1 MALATLTSG
10 NGKVRRQE
18 GKNVARHR
26 RSVAPRNERE
36 RQARDRA
43 LHALNLIRRKGYGL
57 GAALSESD
65 TSARTF
71 HKYLGSEVLPSKPG
85 QRVRV
90 TKEDRRIRE
99 MLVTTGLGD
108 VAKKIHGSENASIN
122 AAHRRGVL
130 HYLRKGD
137 DSLLTPFQ
145 GKSIDGVELLTD
157 PELISALAEQGAIK
171 PEQFYA
177 SVGGEG

>member
-1 MALATLTSG
+1 MRKS
-10 NGKVRRQE
+10 KPV
-18 GKNVARHR
+18 
-26 RSVAPRNERE
+26 PRNERE
-36 RQARDRA
+36 KQARDRA
-43 LHALNLIRRKGYGL
+43 FHALNLIRRKGYSL
-57 GAALSESD
+57 ADALRESD

-71 HKYLGSEVLPSKPG
+71 HKYVGSEVLPSKPG
-85 QRVRV
+85 QRLRV

-99 MLVTTGLGD
+99 MLMATALGD
-108 VAKKIHGSENASIN
+108 VAKKIHGSRKASLN
-122 AAHRRGVL
+122 AAHRRAML

-137 DSLLTPFQ
+137 DSLLKALS
-145 GKSIDGVELLTD
+145 GKSIDGIELLTD

>member
-1 MALATLTSG
+1 MRKRNA
-10 NGKVRRQE
+10 V
-18 GKNVARHR
+18 
-26 RSVAPRNERE
+26 PRNERE

-43 LHALNLIRRKGYGL
+43 LHALNLIRRKGY
-57 GAALSESD
+57 ALADALNESE

-71 HKYLGSEVLPSKPG
+71 HKYLGSEVLPSKSG
-85 QRVRV
+85 QRIRV

-99 MLVTTGLGD
+99 MPMATALGD
-108 VAKKIHGSENASIN
+108 VSRKIHGSRNASLN
-122 AAHRRGVL
+122 AAHRRAML

-137 DSLLTPFQ
+137 NSLLKTFD
-145 GKSIDGVELLTD
+145 GKSIEGVELLTN

-177 SVGGEG
+177 SVGGEA

>member
-1 MALATLTSG
+1 MRKRNIA
-10 NGKVRRQE
+10 RQT
-18 GKNVARHR
+18 
-26 RSVAPRNERE
+26 ERE
-36 RQARDRA
+36 RQALNRTF
-43 LHALNLIRRKGYGL
+43 HALNLVRRKGY
-57 GAALSESD
+57 ALED
-65 TSARTF
+65 ALREAGTSARSF
-71 HKYLGSEVLPSKPG
+71 HKYVGSEVLPSKPG
-85 QRVRV
+85 QRLRV

-99 MLVTTGLGD
+99 MPVSTALGD
-108 VAKKIHGSENASIN
+108 VAKKIHGSKNASLN
-122 AAHRRGVL
+122 AAHRRAML

>member
-1 MALATLTSG
+1 MRWRTAIPL
-10 NGKVRRQE
+10 
-18 GKNVARHR
+18 
-26 RSVAPRNERE
+26 NERE
-36 RQARDRA
+36 KQARNRA
-43 LHALNLIRRKGYGL
+43 LHALNLIRRKGY
-57 GAALSESD
+57 ALADAVREAD

-71 HKYLGSEVLPSKPG
+71 HKYLGSEVLPSKRG
-85 QRVRV
+85 QRLRV

-99 MLVTTGLGD
+99 MPITTALGD
-108 VAKKIHGSENASIN
+108 VAMKIHGSENASVN
-122 AAHRRGVL
+122 AAHRRAML

-137 DSLLTPFQ
+137 DSLLVPFR

-177 SVGGEG
+177 SVGGAA